1 MNTDTLVIDLDET
14 LVSSLYAN
22 NIHHA
27 NQLIET
33 YGQHYPGEKFELSND
48 GWYVS
53 FLRSW
58 SKELIQYFQTTLGLD
73 NVFILSWGTNRY
85 VLEVAKI
92 FELGIPP
99 NNIFTRED
107 MGANVPRF
115 RDKNIVLVD
124 NENYSYHRSG
134 PINKINFLYCLDA
147 EKLVQV
153 PSFDVRT
160 FREDKEIILEKL
172 IIDIEKAFEYEQT

>member
-1 MNTDTLVIDLDET
+1 MSNKILVLDLDET

-27 NQLIET
+27 NQLIEI
-33 YGQHYPGEKFELSND
+33 YGQYHPSIKFKLSND

-58 SKELIQYFQTTLGLD
+58 SKELIQYFQSTLGID
-73 NVFILSWGTNRY
+73 NVVILSWGTNEY

-107 MGANVPRF
+107 MGATVPRF
-115 RDKNIVLVD
+115 EDKNIVLVD

-134 PINKINFLYCLDA
+134 LNNKINFLYCLDA

-153 PSFDVRT
+153 PSFDART
-160 FREDKEIILEKL
+160 FREDKEIILDVL
-172 IIDIEKAFEYEQT
+172 IKDIEKAFKHEET